1 MNNPKFFKLIFF
13 LVFISFT
20 CLVILNYTVKTPND
34 GVLYYTAA
42 LFLTENGSL
51 IDTTRTIGEI
61 IMPFPTSQFGIVL
74 FLSILIYLF
83 KSFWIFFYVIF
94 LSIIWTILIKRL
106 CKFSFKNFS
115 DSKYLSLIF
124 PFLIFFNYDYLIS
137 SSSFYNEA
145 LYYPFLI
152 FSFLKIIN
160 TIEKERSFFYKNY
173 LFSIFLALGIVF
185 RIQHLVLLAALGI
198 YFLIYKKFKEFFYIL
213 ILSGINIA
221 LFVLSI
227 NYIQNAQYGN
237 ELTIVIENNNKFDLV
252 LYIKTF
258 FLEFYKSLFTF
269 DNNLLLKNLK
279 VHLTA
284 YLHFLNI
291 PKIVDITL
299 PNYGKS
305 KTEFVYIIFS
315 FIVVFILFKYFKKK
329 KLDKINLFLIIY
341 FLISS
346 IFLIFLPDAISRY
359 FLFTNFCI
367 IYFLNDYFKFY
378 KLRQNHIKFFAVGFF
393 IFITIN
399 FIYAYSYFQNYS
411 LSYKWG
417 KAFRTINILKEYKSN
432 RKGLLPENEI
442 YISRYNYQI
451 KWVLN
456 KPSVSM
462 NHFLVKH
469 QKYQS
474 KNKYFFIGTKNEFN
488 NGKLSLITPEVET
501 LENYLFNK
509 VNNDE
514 ISIWKIHLEEK

>member
-1 MNNPKFFKLIFF
+1 MNDLKFFKIVFF
-13 LVFISFT
+13 IVIISFIS
-20 CLVILNYTVKTPND
+20 LIILNYTVKTPND
-34 GVLYYTAA
+34 GVLYVTAA
-42 LFLTENGSL
+42 SFFLENGLL

-61 IMPFPTSQFGIVL
+61 IMPFPTPQVGITL
-74 FLSILIYLF
+74 FLTILIYFF
-83 KSFWIFFYVIF
+83 KSFWIFFYVII
-94 LSIIWTILIKRL
+94 LSIVWVILIKKL
-106 CKFSFKNFS
+106 CKFSSKNFS
-115 DSKYLSLIF
+115 ESKYLVLIF

-160 TIEKERSFFYKNY
+160 TIKKEKSFFNKNY
-173 LFSIFLALGIVF
+173 LFSIFLALGIIF
-185 RIQHLVLLAALGI
+185 RIQHLVLLATLGV

-213 ILSGINIA
+213 VLSGINIV
-221 LFVLSI
+221 LFILTI

-237 ELTIVIENNNKFDLV
+237 ELTIVTDNNNTFDLV
-252 LYIKTF
+252 FYIKTF

-269 DNNLLLKNLK
+269 ENNLLLKNLK

-284 YLHFLNI
+284 YLHFLNF

-299 PNYGKS
+299 PNFGRNIS
-305 KTEFVYIIFS
+305 EFFYIIS
-315 FIVVFILFKYFKKK
+315 SLVIIFILFKYFKKR

-341 FLISS
+341 FLVSS

-378 KLRQNHIKFFAVGFF
+378 QPRKNHIKFFTVGFF

-411 LSYKWG
+411 LNYKWG

-432 RKGLLPENEI
+432 RKGFFPENEI

-451 KWVLN
+451 RWVLN

-462 NHFLVKH
+462 HHFLLKH
-469 QKYQS
+469 QEYKS
-474 KNKYFFIGTKNEFN
+474 ENKYFFIGTKNEFY
-488 NGKLSLITPEVET
+488 NGKLSLKTPEVET